1 MALLMVPRVGSA
13 GQGGSVTSEGEH
25 GQAMRA
31 CGDRNPNAIRASSLI
46 LVLTDSISPWQRP
59 WSSAAWMDFRCLV
72 MRRDNCTNTGMR
84 QRRAQEIQRSFAFF
98 ALNGEDVSHQ
108 SSYGSFGEDRGFD
121 GSFVKDQRRS
131 MPPVRQPH
139 GPNPQRLP
147 SRSMISR
154 STRPIPR

>member
-1 MALLMVPRVGSA
+1 
-13 GQGGSVTSEGEH
+13 
-25 GQAMRA
+25 
-31 CGDRNPNAIRASSLI
+31 
-46 LVLTDSISPWQRP
+46 
-59 WSSAAWMDFRCLV
+59 MDFRCLV

-139 GPNPQRLP
+139 GPDPQRLP
-147 SRSMISR
+147 SRSMMKLIHEAHSKVKAVRVVVSACGGVSMRSR
-154 STRPIPR
+154 RGRSPVQHILAGRGAEGWIVGAAGCLWCRCLAATSLC